1 MFQGR
6 TAHLVKIGNNSN
18 NHKREYVGVFQDP
31 PEAGREFILIINEP
45 VDMGYAQRDPKEI
58 FVRIINT
65 GPVIEITSSLTED
78 NGLTYV
84 FSTETCDYVL
94 FVEGVSK

>member
-6 TAHLVKIGNNSN
+6 SAHLVKIGNTDN
-18 NHKREYVGVFQDP
+18 NFRREYFGVFQSP
-31 PEAGREFILIINEP
+31 PEAGRPFVLIINKP
-45 VDMGYAQRDPKEI
+45 VDMGYAPRDPKEI

-65 GPVIEITSSLTED
+65 GPVIEITSSVTED

-84 FSTETCDYVL
+84 FSTDTCSYVL
-94 FVEGVSK
+94 FVDQELK